1 MVVGSEFHRMSGRMT
16 RACRRMCCEIRLQGR
31 AQRAQCCL
39 RWCATSC
46 MTRFVREQGRK
57 GKRFGQRLYG
67 VTEREKRAS
76 LVRRPVLLHHLVID
90 RAELGLEEVPHT
102 PNHGVERERER
113 LQFCQAGAI
122 VCGQGLLLGT

>member
-1 MVVGSEFHRMSGRMT
+1 M
-16 RACRRMCCEIRLQGR
+16 
-31 AQRAQCCL
+31 
-39 RWCATSC
+39 
-46 MTRFVREQGRK
+46 REQGRK
-57 GKRFGQRLYG
+57 GKRCSQRFYG
-67 VTEREKRAS
+67 VTERKKRAS

-90 RAELGLEEVPHT
+90 RAEVGLEEVPHT